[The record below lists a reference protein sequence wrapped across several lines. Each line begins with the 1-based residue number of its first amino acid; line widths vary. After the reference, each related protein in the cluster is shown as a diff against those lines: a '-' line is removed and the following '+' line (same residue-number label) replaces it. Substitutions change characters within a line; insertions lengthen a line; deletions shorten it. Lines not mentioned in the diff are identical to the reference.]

1 MLKLVNFVS
10 FLFLMV
16 SVEAQNHHFIYFE
29 SQNNKPFIIKYE
41 NKIYSNTKK
50 NYVNLTKLNNGINQ
64 IKIDIE
70 NEKDLNF
77 TISINDNDA
86 GYILKQDANND
97 WILFDILNFTN
108 LLQDMF
114 IQNIVVN
121 KQTSIIEPTAI
132 IETTKF
138 IEPIIEKIDST
149 ILIQTPKS
157 NLIPT
162 PILLDTLQKKED
174 VNITKET
181 NKKTQPTDTIT
192 IFNSSTN
199 DTLIALR
206 LLTSFENN
214 VANTKTELKKD
225 SLIEN
230 VAIIEEKVQTKLVEK
245 ILQVQLQTGI
255 EQMYVDRNGGSID
268 TISIF
273 IPIKNTV
280 KADTVKEV
288 VRPIVEEKKMIS
300 KNIDVAQLNEVNC
313 AQIATEYD
321 FNNFILKLQKSP
333 VIKTKLSIAS
343 TVLKDKCYTTSQ
355 IQRLAVLFL
364 YDKAKLEFFKIAI
377 SSIADIRNFHYLGNE
392 IKDESMKQE
401 FSELIKP

>member
-1 MLKLVNFVS
+1 
-10 FLFLMV
+10 MV

-321 FNNFILKLQKSP
+321 FNNFLLKLQKSP

>member
-1 MLKLVNFVS
+1 
-10 FLFLMV
+10 MV

>member
-1 MLKLVNFVS
+1 MLKLVSFVS
-10 FLFLMV
+10 LLFLLV
-16 SVEAQNHHFIYFE
+16 SAEAQNHHFVYFE

-77 TISINDNDA
+77 TIPINDNDA
-86 GYILKQDANND
+86 GFILKQDANND

-149 ILIQTPKS
+149 PLIQTPKS

-206 LLTSFENN
+206 PLTSFENN

-245 ILQVQLQTGI
+245 IHQVQLQTGI

>member
-10 FLFLMV
+10 FLFLLV

-41 NKIYSNTKK
+41 NKIYSTTKK

-77 TISINDNDA
+77 TIPINDNDA
-86 GYILKQDANND
+86 GFILKQDANND

-108 LLQDMF
+108 LLQDKF

-192 IFNSSTN
+192 IVNSSTN

-206 LLTSFENN
+206 PLTSFENN

-225 SLIEN
+225 SIIEN

-245 ILQVQLQTGI
+245 IHQVQLQTGI

-280 KADTVKEV
+280 KTDTVKEV
-288 VRPIVEEKKMIS
+288 VRPIVEDKKMTS
-300 KNIDVAQLNEVNC
+300 KNIDIAQLNEVNC
-313 AQIATEYD
+313 TQIATEYD

-377 SSIADIRNFHYLGNE
+377 SSVADIRNFHYLGNE

>member
-1 MLKLVNFVS
+1 
-10 FLFLMV
+10 MV

-41 NKIYSNTKK
+41 NKIYTNTKK

-108 LLQDMF
+108 LLQDKF

-192 IFNSSTN
+192 IVNSSTN

-206 LLTSFENN
+206 PLTSFENN

-321 FNNFILKLQKSP
+321 FNNFLLKLQKSP

>member
-1 MLKLVNFVS
+1 
-10 FLFLMV
+10 MV

-41 NKIYSNTKK
+41 NKIYTNTKK

-108 LLQDMF
+108 LLQDKF

-192 IFNSSTN
+192 IVNSSTN

-206 LLTSFENN
+206 PLTSFENN

-313 AQIATEYD
+313 TQIATEYD